1 MDMKTRLVSI
11 VAVVAAAAFG
21 NFTAVARPL
30 SGVNGKDVVLTV
42 SPNQSLE
49 EARDRARAIR
59 ATRIRVLEGTYRLD
73 RPLTLGPEDSG
84 VVWEAEGSVIVSGA
98 ANLTWRSPRADEIP
112 ASVPA
117 GARSHLL
124 MADLPGPVPGF
135 SGGFSSSQCF
145 SHDQTEI
152 VPKWSEFPISVF
164 DGGRRLPCARWPRHG
179 MTTTG
184 KCFGKEL
191 FINDLPTYREG
202 VFAFENR
209 DFPMPDL
216 SAWERERDLWC
227 YILTPWDYT
236 DTYTQI
242 TNVNAT
248 SRTLAIDMTHVF
260 GNRIRTGREYFVF
273 NSFSELNA
281 PGTWAVDRAARKIYL
296 WPSDDVR
303 SSPVV
308 AWSDGLLR
316 AKGVSDVVISGF
328 TFEATRSTALDFE
341 DCTNV
346 VVRKSTVRNTS
357 GTGMRIMR
365 GRGNA
370 VVGCDLYE
378 LGQGGV
384 WMCGGERR
392 TLTPANHVVD
402 NCHIHDCG
410 KVTPNYRP
418 AIQLNGV
425 GCRAT
430 HNLIHDMRH
439 AAIIFHGNDH
449 YIGWNIVHDTCTENW
464 DAGAIYT
471 YTEDDW
477 GNRGTVVEYNT
488 VFMTGRQPRAS
499 TIFSIYLDGY
509 SCGTTVRHNIV
520 NRGTIGLFTQFGHCN
535 AFETN
540 LVVNC
545 SRSMQRSCSEVYGDC
560 AKGRESVRFKT
571 YLKNLD
577 MFKTPVWAKKYP
589 ELLDIYKMPDS
600 VFAQAPLYCRFV
612 GNVMAASG
620 KWRLRDEARLADWT
634 VCSGNVMLDEDPGF
648 VDYEGMNWE
657 LKPDAAA
664 RKALGC
670 GTRFAEMGLY
680 ESSFRASPARKWG
693 ENVTRPRPIR
703 REYEAPEVVLFIDFL
718 SKLPDGVLS
727 FAEDMDQVW
736 SQPSNGKRLNTRFEW
751 LTTPSYSEWRGYS
764 CSFTPTADGEAQLWV
779 FGGGGEKTFYDEFRV
794 TGTKLENGGF
804 EDGMR
809 GWKLIVRKDGAF
821 FGDVSKPIGVFAAT
835 DEYPAASGKGL
846 AAANALG
853 WITQNISLKKGQRV
867 TIEFKA
873 RAYIDRPCE
882 SP

>member
-1 MDMKTRLVSI
+1 MMNTRLGSI
-11 VAVVAAAAFG
+11 VAVAAVIAFG
-21 NFTAVARPL
+21 NSTAAARLLPDAQR
-30 SGVNGKDVVLTV
+30 KDVVLTV

-49 EARDRARAIR
+49 EARDRAREIY

-84 VVWEAEGSVIVSGA
+84 VVWEAEGPVIVSGA
-98 ANLTWRSPRADEIP
+98 ANLTWRSPRKNEIP

-117 GARSHLL
+117 CAHSHLL

-135 SGGFSSSQCF
+135 SCGFTATQCF
-145 SHDQTEI
+145 SHNQKDI
-152 VPKWSEFPISVF
+152 VPKKWSEFPIGVF

-179 MTTTG
+179 MATTG
-184 KCFGKEL
+184 KCFGKE
-191 FINDLPTYREG
+191 FINNDLPTYREG
-202 VFAFENR
+202 IFAFENR

-216 SAWERERDLWC
+216 SAWERECDLWC
-227 YILTPWDYT
+227 HILTPIDYM
-236 DTYTQI
+236 DTSMQV
-242 TNVNAT
+242 TNVNAA
-248 SRTLAIDMTHVF
+248 SRTLALDMTHVL

-273 NSFSELNA
+273 NALCELNA

-296 WPSDDVR
+296 WPSEDAR
-303 SSPVV
+303 SRPVV

-316 AKGVSDVVISGF
+316 AKGVSDIVISGF
-328 TFEATRSTALDFE
+328 TFEAVRSAALDFE

-357 GTGMRIMR
+357 GDGVRIMR

-370 VVGCDLYE
+370 VVGCDLYDI
-378 LGQGGV
+378 GQGGV
-384 WMCGGERR
+384 WMYGGERR

-410 KVTPNYRP
+410 KVTYTCRP
-418 AIQLNGV
+418 AILLNGV

-430 HNLIHDMRH
+430 HNLLHDMRH
-439 AAIIFHGNDH
+439 DAIIFHGNDH
-449 YIGWNIVHDTCTENW
+449 YIGWNIIHDTCTETY

-471 YTEDDW
+471 YTDEDW
-477 GNRGTVVEYNT
+477 GNRGTVIEYNT

-499 TIFSIYLDGY
+499 NIHSIYLDGS

-520 NRGTIGLFTQFGHCN
+520 NRGTEGLYTQFGNCN
-535 AFETN
+535 AFYTN

-545 SRSMQRSCSEVYGDC
+545 SRSMQRTFTKVYGDC
-560 AKGRESVRFKT
+560 AKGRESGRFRT

-577 MFKTPVWAKKYP
+577 MFRTPVWAKKYP
-589 ELLDIYKMPDS
+589 ELLEMDKMPDP
-600 VFAQAPLYCRFV
+600 VLANAPIYCRFV
-612 GNVMAASG
+612 GNVMVASG
-620 KWRLRDEARLADWT
+620 KWRLLDEARLADWT

-680 ESSFRASPARKWG
+680 ESPFRASPARKWG
-693 ENVTRPRPIR
+693 ENVTRPRPFR
-703 REYEAPEVVLFIDFL
+703 REYAAPQVALFIDIR
-718 SKLPDGVLS
+718 SKLPDGVTS
-727 FAEDMDQVW
+727 FAEDMDQAWVH
-736 SQPSNGKRLNTRFEW
+736 PNGKRLYSRFEW
-751 LTTPSYSEWRGYS
+751 LATPSYSEWRGYS
-764 CSFTPTADGEAQLWV
+764 CSFTPTVDGEAAELWV
-779 FGGGGEKTFYDEFRV
+779 VGSGGEKTFYDEFRV
-794 TGTKLENGGF
+794 SGTELENGGF

-809 GWKLIVRKDGAF
+809 GWKLIMREDGAF
-821 FGDVSKPIGVFAAT
+821 FGDVSKPIGAFSAT
-835 DEYPAASGKGL
+835 DEYPAASGRGL
-846 AAANALG
+846 AAANSLG
-853 WITQNISLKKGQRV
+853 CLMQKISLKKGRRV

-873 RAYIDRPCE
+873 RAYIDRP
-882 SP
+882 